1 MEPAKRSKRSLSLR
15 TRARLCTRGGRAQV
29 ALYAAA
35 AVITLLAVLRPFFAA
50 TYPPMTDLP
59 FHAAQ
64 TSIFAHYGD
73 PSYHFRE
80 QFELTPLAVPY
91 VSSYL
96 LGAVLMLFL
105 PAVAA
110 VKTATAI
117 MLLMVPAGL
126 AVLAWGLRKSP
137 LLGLAGV
144 PFVFCNLTHWGFI
157 NFVSSL
163 GIFAATL
170 GLGVRVLDRPSLRSR
185 IALGVSLFALLF
197 THVFRFPYAL
207 AGLLAAAALFY
218 PATKRVRPLLLPM
231 VPALLAFA
239 AFLAVRPAAV
249 GSKLKLGLDTTRLH
263 GFFNLIVGS
272 FLDEDEPR
280 VAKQHLVIV
289 GLVLGATIASRIA
302 RARGRGPRE
311 ILGEDVRFAAAGH
324 ALVTG
329 CVLACVLGYVVLPME
344 IGVWWYVYPRE
355 ATAAL
360 YLAMALLPDLP
371 KAIWLRALS
380 VGALAWSALS
390 VSRVVVRNYEAF
402 DRTTQDFTAVVES
415 IPKAPKL
422 LYLVFD
428 HGGSTRATT
437 PYIHLP
443 AYVQAEK
450 GGFLSFHFAMWGASP
465 VKYREGEGAVVP
477 PAVPLRWE
485 WQPNL
490 FDVRRHGP
498 FFDWFLVR
506 STRDPGVLFRPDKSI
521 RLVRHEGT
529 WWLYARGVPD

>member
-1 MEPAKRSKRSLSLR
+1 MEAAKRSKKSVSLR
-15 TRARLCTRGGRAQV
+15 TRARLCTRGGRAPV

-35 AVITLLAVLRPFFAA
+35 IVITLLAVLRPFFAA

-91 VSSYL
+91 VSSYV
-96 LGAVLMLFL
+96 LGAFFMLFM

-117 MLLMVPAGL
+117 MLLMVPLGL

-170 GLGVRVLDRPSLRSR
+170 GLGVRVLDRPSLRTQ
-185 IALGVSLFALLF
+185 IALGVSLLGLLF

-207 AGLLAAAALFY
+207 AGLGAAAVLFY
-218 PATKRVRPLLLPM
+218 PATKRVRPLLWPM
-231 VPALLAFA
+231 LPALVAFA
-239 AFLAVRPAAV
+239 GFLAVRPAAV
-249 GSKLKLGLDTTRLH
+249 GSKLKLALDTTRLH
-263 GFFNLIVGS
+263 GFFNLVVGS

-280 VAKQHLVIV
+280 VAKQHLAIV
-289 GLVLGATIASRIA
+289 AVVVFATIAWRIA
-302 RARGRGPRE
+302 QARKGGSRALVG
-311 ILGEDVRFAAAGH
+311 DDARFAAAGA

-329 CVLACVLGYVVLPME
+329 CVLACVLGYVLLPME

-360 YLAMALLPDLP
+360 YLSMALMPDLP
-371 KAIWLRALS
+371 RAVWFRALS
-380 VGALAWSALS
+380 VAALSWSALA

-402 DRTTQDFTAVVES
+402 DQTTRDFTAIVES
-415 IPKAPKL
+415 IPKGPKL

-428 HGGSTRATT
+428 HTGSTRTAT

-465 VKYREGEGAVVP
+465 VKYREGAGAAVP

-506 STRDPGVLFRPDKSI
+506 STRDPGALFRADKSI

-529 WWLYARGVPD
+529 WWLYARGASD